1 MHGGIGSIAGGSA
14 KSLDPP
20 VPPMKSKASDP
31 SDPIKRSRPC
41 DKAVRHPIHQGS
53 WYRSSHPIRSSD
65 PGHAIK
71 PSAILS
77 SDPDHPSDPAVRF
90 EATYISQAS
99 R

>member
-31 SDPIKRSRPC
+31 SDPIKRSRP
-41 DKAVRHPIHQGS
+41 PSIHGIKPS
-53 WYRSSHPIRSSD
+53 AMRSSD

-71 PSAILS
+71 PSAIPS
-77 SDPDHPSDPAVRF
+77 TRAHGTDQAIRSDQAIPAM
-90 EATYISQAS
+90 Q
-99 R
+99 